1 MKVLHVELT
10 DELAREVDSAVEV
23 VRASLREFISHHR
36 FELME
41 QQQLQDV
48 AWAVRENA
56 ALSTR
61 VFTFSHY
68 ECWKG
73 LSTLQSPMS
82 ALDVKLL
89 TRYVLQ
95 VMDGL
100 KLLSIQGRSEHA
112 LQFSILGRSLML

>member
-48 AWAVRENA
+48 AWALGEKA
-56 ALSTR
+56 ALS
-61 VFTFSHY
+61 
-68 ECWKG
+68 
-73 LSTLQSPMS
+73 
-82 ALDVKLL
+82 
-89 TRYVLQ
+89 
-95 VMDGL
+95 
-100 KLLSIQGRSEHA
+100 
-112 LQFSILGRSLML
+112 